1 MSARTPRITTR
12 SFARP
17 ATPRWAV
24 VLMALATGGP
34 LAAVVADD
42 VVIEEEQ
49 AKEDADAEAAK
60 AAEQVRATV
69 LESSARHMPL
79 GWQGRRLGIDLDAIR
94 ARLLTPDMARKQD
107 AMAAV
112 IKRAEKLLIDEAT
125 ASGVARDQAE
135 MAFGDLAEA
144 LAQRNRIGDDL
155 RPLVQAWSDR
165 ELLGAAFG
173 KVAEDAMKLDRQGG
187 WRGGSADSFSFGYG
201 TLEGDYESEE
211 EGWRLNLKD
220 SGPRPLALRMIAAK
234 DDLTVVWEAAG
245 ADDGGEEYVRLA
257 QTAAGFRMMHVR
269 DGDVALRL
277 QGESFRDCCRVNADV
292 VRREFVPLLRRIG
305 IGPPAMPDDE
315 GVKAEVL
322 CRLRKAAGVEERK
335 AAEADE
341 SLEAGKHRLAQAAAV
356 IDAFGLLD
364 DAAYLAALK
373 PAAEEADAR
382 AIEARLAKLATSAAP

>member
-1 MSARTPRITTR
+1 MSARPPRITTR

-17 ATPRWAV
+17 AILPWAV
-24 VLMALATGGP
+24 VLMVLAAGGP
-34 LAAVVADD
+34 PAAVVADD
-42 VVIEEEQ
+42 VVVEEEQ
-49 AKEDADAEAAK
+49 AEENAETEAAK
-60 AAEQVRATV
+60 AAEQVRAKV

-135 MAFGDLAEA
+135 LAFGDLAEA

-155 RPLVQAWSDR
+155 RPLVQAWNDH
-165 ELLGAAFG
+165 ELLGVAFG
-173 KVAEDAMKLDRQGG
+173 KVAEDAQKLYQQGG
-187 WRGGSADSFSFGYG
+187 WSGGSAESFSFGCG

-220 SGPRPLALRMIAAK
+220 SGPRPLAVRMIAAK

-257 QTAAGFRMMHVR
+257 QTPAGFRMVHVR

-292 VRREFVPLLRRIG
+292 VQREFVPLLRRIG

-322 CRLRKAAGVEERK
+322 SRLRNAAGVAERK

-373 PAAEEADAR
+373 PAAEEADGR
-382 AIEARLAKLATSAAP
+382 AIEARLAKLAAPAAP

>member
-1 MSARTPRITTR
+1 
-12 SFARP
+12 
-17 ATPRWAV
+17 
-24 VLMALATGGP
+24 MAG
-34 LAAVVADD
+34 
-42 VVIEEEQ
+42 
-49 AKEDADAEAAK
+49 
-60 AAEQVRATV
+60 
-69 LESSARHMPL
+69 
-79 GWQGRRLGIDLDAIR
+79 
-94 ARLLTPDMARKQD
+94 
-107 AMAAV
+107 V

-144 LAQRNRIGDDL
+144 LAQRDRIGDDL
-155 RPLVQAWSDR
+155 RPLVRAWSDR

-173 KVAEDAMKLDRQGG
+173 KVAEDAMKLDQQGG
-187 WRGGSADSFSFGYG
+187 WRGGSTDSFSFGCG
-201 TLEGDYESEE
+201 TLEGDYESDE

-322 CRLRKAAGVEERK
+322 SRLRKAAGVEERK
-335 AAEADE
+335 AADVDE

-373 PAAEEADAR
+373 PAAEEADGR
-382 AIEARLAKLATSAAP
+382 AIEARLAKLAAPAAP

>member
-1 MSARTPRITTR
+1 MSARPPRITTR
-12 SFARP
+12 SFALP

-24 VLMALATGGP
+24 LLVVLAAGGP

-42 VVIEEEQ
+42 VVVEEEQ
-49 AKEDADAEAAK
+49 AEEDADAVAAK
-60 AAEQVRATV
+60 AAEQVRAKV
-69 LESSARHMPL
+69 LESSARHIPL
-79 GWQGRRLGIDLDAIR
+79 GWQGRRLGIDLDTIR
-94 ARLLTPDMARKQD
+94 AQLLTPDMARKQD

-112 IKRAEKLLIDEAT
+112 IKRAERLLIDEAT

-135 MAFGDLAEA
+135 LAFGDLAEA
-144 LAQRNRIGDDL
+144 LAQRNRIGDGL

-165 ELLGAAFG
+165 ELLGVAFG

-187 WRGGSADSFSFGYG
+187 WHGGSSDSFSFGYG
-201 TLEGDYESEE
+201 TLEGDYESDE

-220 SGPRPLALRMIAAK
+220 SGPRPLALRMSAAK

-245 ADDGGEEYVRLA
+245 ADEGGEEYVRLA
-257 QTAAGFRMMHVR
+257 QTPAGFRMVHVR

-292 VRREFVPLLRRIG
+292 VRRQFVPLLRRIG

-322 CRLRKAAGVEERK
+322 SRLRKAAGDAERK
-335 AAEADE
+335 AAAADE
-341 SLEAGKHRLAQAAAV
+341 RLEAGKHRLAQAAAV

-364 DAAYLAALK
+364 DAAYLAGLK
-373 PAAEEADAR
+373 PSAEAADAR
-382 AIEARLAKLATSAAP
+382 ALEARLAKLAASAAQ

>member
-1 MSARTPRITTR
+1 MSARPPRITTR
-12 SFARP
+12 SFALP

-24 VLMALATGGP
+24 LLVVLAAGGP

-42 VVIEEEQ
+42 VVVEEEQ
-49 AKEDADAEAAK
+49 AEEDADAVAAK
-60 AAEQVRATV
+60 AAEQVRAKV
-69 LESSARHMPL
+69 LESSARHIPL
-79 GWQGRRLGIDLDAIR
+79 GWQGRRLGIGLDTIR
-94 ARLLTPDMARKQD
+94 AQLLTPDMARKQD

-112 IKRAEKLLIDEAT
+112 IKRAERLLIDEAT

-135 MAFGDLAEA
+135 LAFGDLAEA
-144 LAQRNRIGDDL
+144 LAQRNRIGDGL

-165 ELLGAAFG
+165 ELLGVAFG

-187 WRGGSADSFSFGYG
+187 WHGGSSDSFSFGYG
-201 TLEGDYESEE
+201 TLEGDYESDE

-220 SGPRPLALRMIAAK
+220 SGPRPLALRMSAAK

-245 ADDGGEEYVRLA
+245 ADEGGEEYVRLA
-257 QTAAGFRMMHVR
+257 QTPAGFRMVHVR

-292 VRREFVPLLRRIG
+292 VRRQFVPLLRRIG

-322 CRLRKAAGVEERK
+322 SRLRKAAGDAERK
-335 AAEADE
+335 AAAADE
-341 SLEAGKHRLAQAAAV
+341 RLEAGKHRLAQAAAV

-364 DAAYLAALK
+364 DAAYLAGLK
-373 PAAEEADAR
+373 PSAEAADAR
-382 AIEARLAKLATSAAP
+382 ALEARLAKLAESAAQ

>member
-1 MSARTPRITTR
+1 M
-12 SFARP
+12 
-17 ATPRWAV
+17 
-24 VLMALATGGP
+24 VLAAGGP
-34 LAAVVADD
+34 PAAVVADD
-42 VVIEEEQ
+42 VVVEEEQ
-49 AKEDADAEAAK
+49 AEENAEAEAAK
-60 AAEQVRATV
+60 AAEQVRAKV
-69 LESSARHMPL
+69 LESSARHLPL
-79 GWQGRRLGIDLDAIR
+79 GWKGRRLGIDVDAIR
-94 ARLLTPDMARKQD
+94 ARLLAPDVARARD
-107 AMAAV
+107 AMAAA
-112 IKRAEKLLIDEAT
+112 IKRAETALIDEAT
-125 ASGVARDQAE
+125 ANGVPHDKAQQL
-135 MAFGDLAEA
+135 FGDLAEA
-144 LAQRNRIGDDL
+144 LAQRDRFDPGL
-155 RPLVQAWSDR
+155 RPLVQAWNDR
-165 ELLGAAFG
+165 ELLRVAFG
-173 KVAEDAMKLDRQGG
+173 KVAEDAQKLYQQGG
-187 WRGGSADSFSFGYG
+187 WSGGSTDSFSFGCG

-257 QTAAGFRMMHVR
+257 QTPAGFRMVHVR

-322 CRLRKAAGVEERK
+322 SRLRKAAGVAERK

-373 PAAEEADAR
+373 PAAEEADGR
-382 AIEARLAKLATSAAP
+382 AIEARLAKLAAPAAP